1 MPSKQGWRGVQAYYY
16 QNHFAFSLL
25 LLFSLWSCCLTL
37 MYFFFYPLWYHN
49 SLRNGLIHSA
59 SAPRSQQPESA
70 DVRALLM
77 QNLSLCRQVPPPW
90 QQQVDQAQDGGAATH
105 RQPAVEPHLH
115 LLRPAARRPQQR
127 LPGAHCVGQRGP
139 GQQRLPRGGAARSRH
154 RCVSSLM
161 KGKASPGILNKV
173 IRLYK
178 LGTFGRTLHSL
189 CLSFKT
195 KSYLRR
201 LELTI
206 SLTTVRLCHDGSLFS
221 SPLSFFDSIVSKTKA
236 VKVKLNR
243 QHLGAD
249 SAHQDPWA
257 IFPVVLHVFVSA
269 SSTFTQLV
277 KCKFESSTTWIWKLC
292 LEQIEVL
299 SLQATQ
305 VRESN
310 KYVGK

>member
-16 QNHFAFSLL
+16 QNDYAILLL

-37 MYFFFYPLWYHN
+37 RYFFYPLWYHN
-49 SLRNGLIHSA
+49 SLRNGFIHRG
-59 SAPRSQQPESA
+59 SAPRSQQPEFA

-77 QNLSLCRQVPPPW
+77 QTLSLCRQVPPPW

-115 LLRPAARRPQQR
+115 VLRPAAQRPQQR

-139 GQQRLPRGGAARSRH
+139 GQQCLPRGGAAWCRH

-178 LGTFGRTLHSL
+178 LGTFCRTVHSL

-206 SLTTVRLCHDGSLFS
+206 SLTTVRLPLPGAICHDGGLFS
-221 SPLSFFDSIVSKTKA
+221 SPLSFFDSIMSKTKA
-236 VKVKLNR
+236 VKETPPTKTPELFF
-243 QHLGAD
+243 LL
-249 SAHQDPWA
+249 
-257 IFPVVLHVFVSA
+257 F
-269 SSTFTQLV
+269 
-277 KCKFESSTTWIWKLC
+277 CM
-292 LEQIEVL
+292 
-299 SLQATQ
+299 SLFL
-305 VRESN
+305 RLLPFHN
-310 KYVGK
+310 L